1 MVAVVLALVNDKQLR
16 SVNLTILFLDNTGG
30 EISILNPL
38 TLDSFRSVMTQVLA
52 TGVWLDFLGRVLRD
66 VYCCLDSKVT
76 RV

>member
-30 EISILNPL
+30 EIGILNPL

-52 TGVWLDFLGRVLRD
+52 TGVWLDILGRVLRD
-66 VYCCLDSKVT
+66 VYCELS
-76 RV
+76 RL